1 MNGHRERIVYMECGW
16 IWDLLPIIISFAAF
30 FLSAYQ
36 FYVERSRNRQE
47 ATIHAFDKLEESK
60 AVMFLFEVTK
70 QEIDGLVQW
79 RTAPSYSGTE
89 NANKNEKWEM
99 LSKALPLIEHF
110 AVGINK
116 KAYDL
121 GTLNSMAGNMIIS
134 TYAACEELIKL
145 KRRGWGKGQNYAEF
159 ETMVEDLIA
168 YRKKQ
173 GQSTP

>member
-1 MNGHRERIVYMECGW
+1 MECGW
-16 IWDLLPIIISFAAF
+16 IFDLLAVVLSFAAF
-30 FLSAYQ
+30 ILSICQ
-36 FYVERSRNRQE
+36 FCVERNRNRRE
-47 ATIHAFDKLEESK
+47 ATIHAFDKLEESNEI
-60 AVMFLFEVTK
+60 MFLFEVTK

-89 NANKNEKWEM
+89 NANKTEKWEM

-134 TYAACEELIKL
+134 TYAVCEELIKL

-159 ETMVEDLIA
+159 EKMVKDLIA
-168 YRKKQ
+168 YRKRH